1 MFSHY
6 SSFIPLVLALFIWG
20 TFVTLCVT
28 VTNIYSWFG
37 LIFQISILM
46 RFRRTMIFAL
56 CLIWYFK
63 SLFCWGF
70 DTNKTGILLY
80 FCQEINIFFYY
91 KTSVLSSVL
100 TKCLHDDIQWW
111 YFSVISL
118 NSAIIR
124 WRKNSETCRTASEQ
138 VKNILFE
145 RGCMWFQLFSV
156 ILFPDQNHPWIFLML
171 FFPLQY
177 MTFSMTWCKLSAYI

>member
-63 SLFCWGF
+63 SLFFWGF

-80 FCQEINIFFYY
+80 FCQEINIFFFYY
-91 KTSVLSSVL
+91 ETSVLSSVL
-100 TKCLHDDIQWW
+100 TKCLHDDIQRW
-111 YFSVISL
+111 YFWRPTVNCQIKTLTAWFMCYFNSNKQPPLHGQQSLKVYHIASVYLYLLVNFHSRILENSSVINFRAVL
-118 NSAIIR
+118 N
-124 WRKNSETCRTASEQ
+124 
-138 VKNILFE
+138 
-145 RGCMWFQLFSV
+145 
-156 ILFPDQNHPWIFLML
+156 
-171 FFPLQY
+171 
-177 MTFSMTWCKLSAYI
+177 TW